1 MTNEE
6 FMDALVRLLKFQ
18 GFHDAATL
26 FEAVRFFSFHLLESI
41 YILLQITVT
50 PRNQMICLL
59 NNFVYCSMFLIF
71 FAGNWTPIFFRSGF
85 YWWPTPLSRLLTKL
99 VAWPKSIKTLHNDFV
114 ILKLSFNFFSIR
126 FRISLKVLQYWFF
139 TRWPNASWTKFKWH
153 KCDRDRLYGELKH
166 G

>member
-59 NNFVYCSMFLIF
+59 NNFVYCSMFLICF
-71 FAGNWTPIFFRSGF
+71 LQEIEPQSSSAPDSIDGL
-85 YWWPTPLSRLLTKL
+85 PLSRGC
-99 VAWPKSIKTLHNDFV
+99 SQN
-114 ILKLSFNFFSIR
+114 
-126 FRISLKVLQYWFF
+126 
-139 TRWPNASWTKFKWH
+139 
-153 KCDRDRLYGELKH
+153 
-166 G
+166 